1 MPIIFGDTSGGGDSA
16 EGRIIQVV
24 ETTKKDIFTQ
34 SVGQGNNSNALCA
47 TSITLHHANNKV
59 LCMAQVS
66 ASLNTSHG
74 RQATLF
80 RGGSPLLIGDAS
92 GSRSRR
98 GAGSPAG
105 NTSSHSVIYL
115 QFLDTPGSVGAHSY
129 DFRLSHNEN
138 STLTVR
144 LNHTDYDQNTSA
156 VGRTASSLILMEIAA

>member
-1 MPIIFGDTSGGGDSA
+1 MAIYFGDTSGGGDSA
-16 EGRIIQVV
+16 EGRIIQVL
-24 ETTKKDIFTQ
+24 ETTKTDIFTE
-34 SVGQGNNSNALCA
+34 SVGQGNNSAALCS

-66 ASLNTSHG
+66 ASLNTGHG
-74 RQATLF
+74 RQATLY
-80 RGGSPLLIGDAS
+80 RGSTSLLKGDSS
-92 GSRSRR
+92 GSRVRR

-129 DFRLSHNEN
+129 NFRLSHNEN

-144 LNHTDYDQNTSA
+144 LNHTDYDNDTSA